1 MVVKPHVRVLFLG
14 AIVVFVLNKF
24 VVRPWVLE
32 AGLPAFFDVL
42 VNSLPNLSEAIVGTL
57 LLTGIGFE
65 LRARSSGR
73 LGDLS
78 DTVVYLLAILV
89 SGVYVLTQELKFH
102 NLGGNNVYDPWDLL
116 FSVAGLASMG
126 IVLGRY
132 GFADLGRSSIRG

>member
-1 MVVKPHVRVLFLG
+1 MVVKPYVRALFLG

-24 VVRPWVLE
+24 VVRPWILD
-32 AGLPAFFDVL
+32 AGLPTFFEVL
-42 VNSLPNLSEAIVGTL
+42 VNSLPNLSEAIIGTL

-78 DTVVYLLAILV
+78 DTVVYLLAIV
-89 SGVYVLTQELKFH
+89 AAGVYVLSQELKFH
-102 NLGGNNVYDPWDLL
+102 NLGGNNIYDPWDLL
-116 FSVAGLASMG
+116 FSIVGLAVKG

-132 GFADLGRSSIRG
+132 GFGD